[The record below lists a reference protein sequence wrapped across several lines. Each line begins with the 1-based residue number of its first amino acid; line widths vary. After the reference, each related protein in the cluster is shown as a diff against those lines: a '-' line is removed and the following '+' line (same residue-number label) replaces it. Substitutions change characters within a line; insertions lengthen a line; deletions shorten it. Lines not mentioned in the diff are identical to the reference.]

1 MMRNQPADPP
11 GGKLAVR
18 AGAPQADDAGWTVL
32 CYLLTG
38 VCLFGGAG
46 WGLDRL
52 LGTSF
57 LVVVGLLGG
66 AGLALYVIYLR
77 YGRA

>member
-1 MMRNQPADPP
+1 MTRNQPVDPAE
-11 GGKLAVR
+11 GKLA
-18 AGAPQADDAGWTVL
+18 AGAGSPLTDDAGWTVL

-38 VCLFGGAG
+38 VLLFGGAG

-66 AGLALYVIYLR
+66 AGLAVYVIYLR